1 MLETVDKS
9 ADIWVL
15 DNSYKVECVESKTF
29 TGYKQ
34 KANSP
39 KLPQEV
45 KEGEQVVVLYEA
57 DKTATKKLNYQVQR
71 NSLVSPKSLISPPWI
86 TKSISFR

>member
-1 MLETVDKS
+1 
-9 ADIWVL
+9 
-15 DNSYKVECVESKTF
+15 DNSYKVESVESKTF
-29 TGYKQ
+29 NGYKQ

-57 DKTATKKLNYQVQR
+57 DKTATKKLNYQVVYQVEGGEV
-71 NSLVSPKSLISPPWI
+71 LETVDKS
-86 TKSISFR
+86 